1 MKGGGEG
8 GGSGII
14 SAAAV
19 VAIIK
24 GVGMGGCGGTVAGGS
39 SMTVSYR
46 QLAGIITE
54 VAPVV

>member
-8 GGSGII
+8 GGGDII

-24 GVGMGGCGGTVAGGS
+24 RVGMGGCGGTVAGTG

-46 QLAGIITE
+46 QPSGIITE